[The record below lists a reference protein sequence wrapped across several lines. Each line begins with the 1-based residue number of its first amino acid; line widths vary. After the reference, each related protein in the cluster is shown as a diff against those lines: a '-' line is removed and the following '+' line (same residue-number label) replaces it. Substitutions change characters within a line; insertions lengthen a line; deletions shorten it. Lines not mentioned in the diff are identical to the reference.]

1 MSDQAKWSTDIIVW
15 DEYEMIESDEV
26 GKNRSPNN
34 IEDFISQWRRSDRLH
49 FHFVHLD
56 KLANQVALG
65 IKLTQ
70 QYGWNPYGTMA

>member
-1 MSDQAKWSTDIIVW
+1 
-15 DEYEMIESDEV
+15 MIESDEV

-56 KLANQVALG
+56 KLANQVVLG

-70 QYGWNPYGTMA
+70 QYG